1 MSASESSNLK
11 LFTIF
16 AADTSGKQV
25 DISPGVAGFY
35 YYEDIFSPTVT
46 ASVTFMDTG
55 NTAIDGK
62 VKNIVTGL
70 PLKTNETCEIEYVNQ
85 SDQTLKFKAGNL
97 FVSKVTG
104 LKREENRQV
113 VTLNFIS
120 AEAFTNEFSRVK
132 RRLPPVSTTS
142 NVNSI
147 IKTELQ
153 SNKQIFSDQSSTQMA
168 WQGNQR
174 KPFTVIMSLASRSV
188 ASNGQA
194 PGFVFYETSRGF
206 NYRSLES
213 LSAQEPSA
221 FYKYSNVNDTE
232 QLPGGVPN
240 AYKILDYSI
249 EKNNDVIEALNLGLY
264 ASVSYVFDPLRGS
277 ITKVNNVTTSG
288 DLDNKIEKIGKDKL
302 SPEGT
307 LGTNA
312 SRIFV
317 GVRDIGNGA
326 LNRTNKKDINIEPD
340 DYLSSSPIRYN
351 TLLRHIIN
359 IVVPSNFNL
368 HAGDMLKIDFPEV
381 DKNEED
387 KLISGR
393 YLIKELCHFMGVNNQ
408 SLTYLKIV
416 RDTYNA

>member
-1 MSASESSNLK
+1 MSASETTNLRI
-11 LFTIF
+11 FTVF
-16 AADTSGKQV
+16 AADTTGKQV

-55 NTAIDGK
+55 NTTIDGK

-85 SDQTLKFKAGNL
+85 SEQTLKFKAGDL
-97 FVSKVTG
+97 FVNKVTG

-113 VTLNFIS
+113 VTLSFIS
-120 AEAFTNEFSRVK
+120 GEAFTNEFSRVK
-132 RRLPPVSTTS
+132 RRLPNISTTS
-142 NVNSI
+142 NVSSI
-147 IKTELQ
+147 IKDELE
-153 SNKQIFSDQSSTQMA
+153 SEKPLISDTSATQMA

-174 KPFTVIMSLASRSV
+174 KPFTVIMSLAARSV
-188 ASNGQA
+188 AANGQA

-213 LSAQEPSA
+213 LSAQAPSG
-221 FYKYSNVNDTE
+221 FYIYTNVKDTDQSPE
-232 QLPGGVPN
+232 GIPNGV
-240 AYKILDYSI
+240 KILDYSI

-277 ITKVNNVTTSG
+277 IIKVNNVTTSG
-288 DLDNKIEKIGKDKL
+288 DLDKKIEKIGKDKL

-307 LGTNA
+307 LGTNP

-326 LNRTNKKDINIEPD
+326 LNRTNKEDINIEPD
-340 DYLSSSPIRYN
+340 DYLSAGPIRYN
-351 TLLRHIIN
+351 TLFRHIIN

-368 HAGDMLKIDFPEV
+368 HAGDMIECDFPDV
-381 DKNEED
+381 DKD
-387 KLISGR
+387 SSDQLISGK
-393 YLIKELCHFMGVNNQ
+393 YLIKELCHFMGVDNQ
-408 SLTYLKIV
+408 ALTYLKIV
-416 RDTYNA
+416 RDTYNG